1 MDPAVILHAKDFRA
15 TSGNQVTRVIDHG
28 DGMTPVWKRRPN
40 DQDVNEFT
48 EWITQK
54 IAAKTEVTTHFGG
67 AGEAG
72 LANSRKGYAEWKKKL
87 EGEH

>member
-28 DGMTPVWKRRPN
+28 DGMTPVWKRRPS
-40 DQDVNEFT
+40 DEDVNELA
-48 EWITQK
+48 EWMRK
-54 IAAKTEVTTHFGG
+54 KLPANTEVTTHF
-67 AGEAG
+67 AGPGEVG
-72 LANSRKGYAEWKKKL
+72 LANARKGYAEWKKKL